1 MMFGSILVSLRRR
14 KAIIRD
20 AEKLVGAFGARGVAM
35 AEGFA
40 VDPNVSAER
49 RQHFA
54 TVAHHARRRNDHLSS
69 LDTASRYLE
78 LGRISRRS

>member
-1 MMFGSILVSLRRR
+1 MIGRIRAALHARRA
-14 KAIIRD
+14 AIREAD
-20 AEKLVGAFGARGVAM
+20 ELVGAFGQRGDEM

-54 TVAHHARRRNDHLSS
+54 RVAHHAWRRSDFLSDV
-69 LDTASRYLE
+69 DTATRYLE
-78 LGRISRRS
+78 LGRMSRRS